1 MEVNRVSL
9 VYKTLGQILN
19 SPESFGLGDRA
30 PKPLVEVLTAAR
42 QSLREEFEEES
53 ILSDEDW
60 LSEELAQDAD
70 QPESR
75 TVKRAEVDGAGDSK
89 SPDVL
94 LHLHPAA
101 VSDAEM
107 PRAAIRPY
115 PSQYVWSWKA
125 NDGTLFAVRPIRPDD
140 EALLVELHQ
149 QLSDSSVYS
158 RYFIPLKLDARIS
171 HERLLTK
178 CSIDYDRE
186 IALVAEYTDSDGQ
199 QHVAGIAR
207 MIRQDEGNSAEVA
220 FLVVDKFQNRGL
232 GTYLLERTIQ
242 VARSEGIAVLE
253 AATLSENFNM
263 KDIFVRAG
271 FRFGPPESGVVSA
284 RLEL

>member
-1 MEVNRVSL
+1 MELNRVVF

-19 SPESFGLGDRA
+19 NPESFGLGDRA

-42 QSLREEFEEES
+42 QRLREEFEEENT
-53 ILSDEDW
+53 LSDADW

-75 TVKRAEVDGAGDSK
+75 TLKRAGIDGAGDSM
-89 SPDVL
+89 SPDVF

-101 VSDAEM
+101 ASDAEP
-107 PRAAIRPY
+107 PRPAIRPY
-115 PSQYVWSWKA
+115 PSQYVWSWKSH
-125 NDGTLFAVRPIRPDD
+125 DGTLFTIRPIRPDD

-158 RYFIPLKLDARIS
+158 RYFIPLKLDVRIS

-178 CSIDYDRE
+178 CLIDYDQE
-186 IALVAEYTDSDGQ
+186 IALVAECTDSDDRR
-199 QHVAGIAR
+199 HVAGIAR
-207 MIRQDEGNSAEVA
+207 MIRQHAENSAEVA

-242 VARSEGIAVLE
+242 VARSEGIGVLE

-271 FRFGPPESGVVSA
+271 FRFAPPESGVVTA

>member
-1 MEVNRVSL
+1 MEPNRVSL
-9 VYKTLGQILN
+9 VYRTLGQILN
-19 SPESFGLGDRA
+19 SPQSFGLGDRA

-42 QSLREEFEEES
+42 QSLREEFEEENN
-53 ILSDEDW
+53 LSDEDW

-75 TVKRAEVDGAGDSK
+75 TVKLAEVDGAGDSK
-89 SPDVL
+89 SPDVF

-107 PRAAIRPY
+107 PRPAIRPY
-115 PSQYVWSWKA
+115 PSQYVWNWKSH
-125 NDGTLFAVRPIRPDD
+125 DGTHFTVRPIRPDD
-140 EALLVELHQ
+140 ESLLVELHQ

-158 RYFIPLKLDARIS
+158 RYFLPLKLDVRIS
-171 HERLLTK
+171 HERLLNK
-178 CSIDYDRE
+178 CCIDYDRE
-186 IALVAEYTDSDGQ
+186 IALVAEYTDGDGRR
-199 QHVAGIAR
+199 HVAGIAR
-207 MIRQDEGNSAEVA
+207 MIRRHAENIAEVA

-232 GTYLLERTIQ
+232 GTYLLERTIE
-242 VARSEGIAVLE
+242 VARSEGVGVLE

-263 KDIFVRAG
+263 KEIFVRAG
-271 FRFGPPESGVVSA
+271 FRFTPPESGVVSA